1 MEPVEELVINLR
13 GVLSMNGNGIER
25 VGRIQLRVH
34 DFEKSVDYYTNVL
47 GLDITGRDETE
58 FYESLG

>member
-1 MEPVEELVINLR
+1 
-13 GVLSMNGNGIER
+13 MNGNGIER

-47 GLDITGRDETE
+47 GLDITGRDENRVLLK
-58 FYESLG
+58 SLG